1 MSDQPPQPEHPPVP
15 PRESAGL
22 SAAAIAFL
30 VVALLLLI
38 FMLENT
44 KEVHVHLF
52 FWHVNL
58 PQWFVIFGSA
68 LAGAVLWAG
77 SGALH
82 RHRRRKAGKA
92 QQEQPRK

>member
-1 MSDQPPQPEHPPVP
+1 MSDQPPPPEQQPAP

-22 SAAAIAFL
+22 SAAAISFL

-44 KEVHVHLF
+44 KEAHVHLF
-52 FWHVNL
+52 LWHVNL
-58 PQWFVIFGSA
+58 PLWFVIFGSA

-82 RHRRRKAGKA
+82 RHRRRKANKSQVGA
-92 QQEQPRK
+92 GRK